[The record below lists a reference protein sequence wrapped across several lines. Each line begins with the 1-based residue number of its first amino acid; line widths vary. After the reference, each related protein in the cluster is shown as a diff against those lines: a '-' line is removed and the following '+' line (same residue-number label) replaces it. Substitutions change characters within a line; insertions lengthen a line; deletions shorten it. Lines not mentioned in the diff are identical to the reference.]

1 MNAATLSRRGALAL
15 GFAAALPAAA
25 ADLAGAPQ
33 VRFLSAAEAAAA
45 LTEGPDAEYFERMN
59 LREIRA
65 RMQTPLEGMTT
76 AEARTAL
83 RRFYAAQAQSF
94 SDEEAA
100 VVRGIVERMQSRL
113 AARAPLHARTPWSF
127 VKLSN
132 QAEGGMPHTR
142 GPHVVLPA
150 AVVDAFARAD
160 REARKGRRLAPARFG
175 EGLLVHE
182 QTHVLQRA
190 EPDRFEPLF
199 TQVLGFVHL
208 PEAPETAWLAQHLVQ
223 NPDAPDLAWAF
234 PLERIG
240 GKGWIMPA
248 TVLRD
253 LPVPHLPQDFEIVA
267 VPVTRKDGRWKVV
280 GDNDA
285 PQMRP
290 LSHVPGYD
298 RFFPYPDEDFHPNEV
313 AAVALSHWI
322 LQDDPRLERRPRIAL
337 LAAWARGAL
346 A

>member
-1 MNAATLSRRGALAL
+1 MNAPTLSRRAALAL
-15 GFAAALPAAA
+15 GCALALPAAA
-25 ADLAGAPQ
+25 AADAGPPQ

-76 AEARTAL
+76 AEARSAL

-94 SDEEAA
+94 GDEEAA
-100 VVRGIVERMQSRL
+100 VLRGIVERMQPRL
-113 AARAPLHARTPWSF
+113 AARAPLYARTPWSF

-132 QAEGGMPHTR
+132 PAEGGMPHTR
-142 GPHVVLPA
+142 GPHIVLPA
-150 AVVDAFARAD
+150 TVVDAFARAD
-160 REARKGRRLAPARFG
+160 REARKGRRLALARFG
-175 EGLLVHE
+175 ESLLVHE

-190 EPDRFEPLF
+190 DPDRFEPLL

-240 GKGWIMPA
+240 GHGWIMPA

-253 LPVPHLPQDFEIVA
+253 LPAPRMPDDFEVVA
-267 VPVTRKDGRWKVV
+267 VPVTLKDGRWKVV
-280 GDNDA
+280 GDSDA
-285 PQMRP
+285 PQLRP
-290 LSHVPGYD
+290 LARVPGYD
-298 RFFPYPDEDFHPNEV
+298 RFFPYAEEDIHPNEI

-322 LQDDPRLERRPRIAL
+322 LQDDPRLERRPRIAQ
-337 LAAWARGAL
+337 LAAWARTAL
-346 A
+346 G